1 MEVIFC
7 DVCNESIPLVDLE
20 QGRAVRRGARAVCA
34 ACERAMS
41 AQAAAGEPEVA
52 PTPRPAG
59 MPATMPA
66 VTAPPALAAESA
78 KPRSRALLWLSVI
91 GIATAGFAVQRE
103 LNERS
108 AVLERSQRM
117 EESRLSGMQAQLY
130 QAQFTAQSAQT
141 LVNAQHSQLSNAKAE
156 LDQLRQQLSE
166 LQEAQTRATQER
178 QAQETERVDALRRS
192 FEAQLLERERRIE
205 EMGMRVARAEDGM
218 RELQMRFDVLAQAA
232 QELRETPGPP
242 QPSLPQDAAWHAL
255 LPRLKDENPSVRW
268 QTVDELS
275 RTGDP
280 AVLEHVVMALADTD
294 LFVRMRAASALGELK
309 LEAALPAI
317 LDAMGDAEPMVRE
330 AACQSLK
337 LLTGRDPRFDP
348 SASDAEREKRLRA
361 LREALLPGS
370 GTGAGAGAALGNSG
384 KV

>member
-7 DVCNESIPLVDLE
+7 DVCNESIPLGDLE

-41 AQAAAGEPEVA
+41 AQAPTGEQTPVQTGAPAAD
-52 PTPRPAG
+52 AG
-59 MPATMPA
+59 N
-66 VTAPPALAAESA
+66 A
-78 KPRSRALLWLSVI
+78 KPRSRTLLWLSVI
-91 GIATAGFAVQRE
+91 GIATAGFALHRN
-103 LNERS
+103 LSERS
-108 AVLERSQRM
+108 AALEQSQRTQ
-117 EESRLSGMQAQLY
+117 EGLLGALQSQLRQAQSM
-130 QAQFTAQSAQT
+130 AQSSQA
-141 LVNAQHSQLSNAKAE
+141 LGHAQHSQLSNATAE

-166 LQEAQTRATQER
+166 LQEAQTRSTQER